1 MNEQIILIGLDGC
14 EPTLIEQW
22 VKEGH
27 LPTLASLMKKGIW
40 RRLLS
45 DGAISSG
52 STWTSVFTGASP
64 ARHGAGFT
72 HRQIKP
78 GTYKIRKFYAEEFLR
93 DPFWHELSRRGKR
106 IAIFDFPKTYP
117 FKDIR
122 GLHITGWGTES
133 HNHEPSSSPA
143 ELLGEIHQRFRRHPL
158 HDWYHERPK
167 SVSAWLYLAQQMI
180 EGAQTRVE
188 VAKWLFQKERWDVF
202 AVCFA
207 ELHWS
212 GHFFWHLMD
221 PNHPEHDPKTAASTQ
236 NLLLEVYQEVDRSLE
251 TLASLAPDA
260 IFLITSNVG
269 MGPNYSGIHLVPEIL
284 DRLGLGLQKATAN
297 IKRVTFLPYQK
308 WGNYAFK
315 KVESILSIR
324 VVRSAKR
331 LFPYRLWNALTRR
344 FLDLGNDW
352 KDRRVFPLPND
363 FAGALRINLKG
374 REPNG
379 LVEPG
384 EEYDHLCDEIIR
396 EFQVLEIP
404 ETGEKAVQDVFV
416 VRERYPGENADY
428 LPDIIVMWH
437 GDSPIRSLRSPR
449 IGTVSGEFLDERT
462 GAHRPYGFLLAV
474 GPNIKSGET
483 LMDGNIMDIVPTILH
498 LLGESSSVELDGK
511 VLTDIF
517 LNTAHSPSTFL
528 KKALFLSDQTSN

>member
-14 EPTLIEQW
+14 EPILIEKW
-22 VKEGH
+22 VKKGH

-45 DGAISSG
+45 DAAISSG
-52 STWTSVFTGASP
+52 STWPSVFTGASP
-64 ARHGAGFT
+64 AKHGAGFT

-78 GTYKIRKFYAEEFLR
+78 GTYKIRKFYADEFLR
-93 DPFWHELSRRGKR
+93 DPFWHELSQTEKR

-122 GLHITGWGTES
+122 GLQITGWATES
-133 HNHEPSSSPA
+133 HNHEPSSFPS
-143 ELLGEIHQRFRRHPL
+143 ELLGEINQRFGRHPL

-167 SVSAWLYLAQQMI
+167 SVSDWLYLEKQII
-180 EGAQTRVE
+180 EGAQKRVE
-188 VAKWLFQKERWDVF
+188 VAKWLFEKERWDIF

-212 GHFFWHLMD
+212 GHTFWHLMD
-221 PNHPEHDPKTAASTQ
+221 PTHPEHDPKIAASTQ

-251 TLASLAPDA
+251 KLVSLAPDA
-260 IFLITSNVG
+260 IFMIMSNAG

-284 DRLGLGLQKATAN
+284 DRLGLGLQKAAAN
-297 IKRVTFLPYQK
+297 NKKRVTFLPYQK

-315 KVESILSIR
+315 KIESILSIR
-324 VVRSAKR
+324 FIRSAKR

-344 FLDLGNDW
+344 FLDLGNDR
-352 KDRRVFPLPND
+352 KDRRAFPVPND
-363 FAGALRINLKG
+363 FSGAIRINLKG

-379 LVEPG
+379 FVEPG
-384 EEYDHLCDEIIR
+384 EEYDQLCNEIIR

-404 ETGEKAVQDVFV
+404 ETGEKAVKDVFKI
-416 VRERYPGENADY
+416 RDRYPGENADY
-428 LPDIIVMWH
+428 LPDIVVMWR
-437 GDSPIRSLRSPR
+437 GDSPIHSLRSPR
-449 IGTVSGEFLDERT
+449 IGTISGEFLDERT

-483 LMDGNIMDIVPTILH
+483 LKDGNIMDIAPTILR
-498 LLGESSSVELDGK
+498 LLRESGSADLDGK

-517 LNTAHSPSTFL
+517 KNDA
-528 KKALFLSDQTSN
+528 